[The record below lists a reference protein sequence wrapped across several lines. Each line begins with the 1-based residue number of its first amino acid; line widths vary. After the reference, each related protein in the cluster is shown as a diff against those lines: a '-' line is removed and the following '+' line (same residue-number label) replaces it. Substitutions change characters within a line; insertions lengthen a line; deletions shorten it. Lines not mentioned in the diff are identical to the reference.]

1 VYEIVTLL
9 VKIFGLEYAVTETLS
24 STDFKAFFVSDFF
37 EMKRKSI
44 IISPTIPTKPPTI
57 PSIDPSCIFD
67 SFRLSNLAGLV
78 EKAGD
83 LLQYEDG
90 C

>member
-1 VYEIVTLL
+1 
-9 VKIFGLEYAVTETLS
+9 
-24 STDFKAFFVSDFF
+24 
-37 EMKRKSI
+37 MKRKSI

-57 PSIDPSCIFD
+57 PSIVPSCIFD
-67 SFRLSNLAGLV
+67 SFRLSNLVDLV
-78 EKAGD
+78 EKAVD